1 MVLLLLLSLLLSEFQ
16 EVRSDSACAKT
27 SVPER
32 TRNRR
37 KRQLAGRGGGG
48 GTSRGIE
55 AGSGVLSSSARM
67 DGKVKFFGRVRESPC
82 RRCAMLSGGSMD
94 EDRKG
99 YATVGS
105 DDNRDQL
112 TMPIALREISNLSR
126 VRKNRGGCTGGKEVV
141 RNQFQPKPKK
151 KRNEQRAS
159 TQLPRQAVNK
169 TIPDEKGKSDSVNG
183 GQRFSRLP
191 RGGKKR
197 RGSRVAETRS

>member
-1 MVLLLLLSLLLSEFQ
+1 MALLLLLSLLVSEFQ

-67 DGKVKFFGRVRESPC
+67 DGKVKFLGRVRESPC
-82 RRCAMLSGGSMD
+82 RRCAMLPGVQLTR
-94 EDRKG
+94 DRKG

-105 DDNRDQL
+105 DDNWDQL
-112 TMPIALREISNLSR
+112 TMPIALREISNLSFQSE
-126 VRKNRGGCTGGKEVV
+126 TGGGGVVVAQEGRKSFATNSNPNQKET
-141 RNQFQPKPKK
+141 
-151 KRNEQRAS
+151 KRTARVHTMTPS
-159 TQLPRQAVNK
+159 
-169 TIPDEKGKSDSVNG
+169 
-183 GQRFSRLP
+183 SR
-191 RGGKKR
+191 KQNN
-197 RGSRVAETRS
+197 SR

>member
-67 DGKVKFFGRVRESPC
+67 DGKVKFLGRVRESPC

-105 DDNRDQL
+105 GDNRDQL

-126 VRKNRGGCTGGKEVV
+126 VRKNRGVHGRK
-141 RNQFQPKPKK
+141 RSRSQPIPTQTKKKKKKK
-151 KRNEQRAS
+151 KRTAR
-159 TQLPRQAVNK
+159 VH
-169 TIPDEKGKSDSVNG
+169 TITPS
-183 GQRFSRLP
+183 SR
-191 RGGKKR
+191 K
-197 RGSRVAETRS
+197 